1 MRTRSFLGVCIIA
14 SLHTMPALAVD
25 MTAEEIQRM
34 VDEAV
39 TKKLQEHERR
49 ETGGERALEE
59 KAGQPAAQSAS
70 AQPVRENWCTR
81 SRFYRCHGRLSA
93 DTRTSNSMP

>member
-34 VDEAV
+34 VD
-39 TKKLQEHERR
+39 
-49 ETGGERALEE
+49 
-59 KAGQPAAQSAS
+59 
-70 AQPVRENWCTR
+70 
-81 SRFYRCHGRLSA
+81 
-93 DTRTSNSMP
+93 